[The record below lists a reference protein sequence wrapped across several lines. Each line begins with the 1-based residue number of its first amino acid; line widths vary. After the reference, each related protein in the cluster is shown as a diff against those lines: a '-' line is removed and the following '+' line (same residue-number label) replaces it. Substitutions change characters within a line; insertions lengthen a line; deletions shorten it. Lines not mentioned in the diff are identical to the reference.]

1 MKTTIG
7 IAAISIIASSS
18 AFAGDYT
25 TTQNERPLVA
35 PAGAIFIGLGTDLS
49 TVGVGVEYGVMEDMS
64 VSLGGLGFDIE
75 NSAAMTDVTVGVGY
89 SVMSGDGL
97 DVAAG
102 LNIPS
107 SFGYIGVDMSTRYAI
122 MDGLAIRT
130 GDGLLMYTIDGGDIG
145 IHLGL
150 GLTYQVADNMHV
162 DLDTNLVDM
171 AGGMTISIADAQI
184 INIGAGYNMDDMDFG
199 LSLNNVTGGDAMGF
213 GLAFAYRM

>member
-1 MKTTIG
+1 MKKILG
-7 IAAISIIASSS
+7 IAAISIISSS
-18 AFAGDYT
+18 TALAGDYS

-35 PAGAIFIGLGTDLS
+35 PAGAIHTSLGTDLS
-49 TVGVGVEYGVMEDMS
+49 TVGVGVEYGVMEGMS
-64 VSLGGLGFDIE
+64 IGLAGLGFDIE
-75 NSAAMTDVTVGVGY
+75 NSAAITDVNIGLGY
-89 SVMSGDGL
+89 SVMSDDGL

-107 SFGYIGVDMSTRYAI
+107 SFASIGVDMSTRYAI

-130 GDGLLMYTIDGGDIG
+130 GDGLLTYVMDGGDIG

-162 DLDTNLVDM
+162 DLDSNLVDM
-171 AGGMTISIADAQI
+171 FGGVTTSIADMQV
-184 INIGAGYNMDDMDFG
+184 INLGFGYNMDDMDFG
-199 LSLNNVTGGDAMGF
+199 LSVNNVTGGSEMGF